1 MAGGGDPAGVTAA
14 LDPRIACVVPFNF
27 SGWQPES
34 SAPPDP
40 DRDFAWFG
48 EGYWETTR
56 GLRGALQV
64 GPSEI
69 KTERTAGRH
78 KPGSLVVLMNCWTAS
93 ALGCACLFACANVR
107 LADAK
112 VYLLQNAILIFSV
125 LHRTEGVGASS

>member
-1 MAGGGDPAGVTAA
+1 SALCCCGTRGTRTMAAPAIPPAPPRA
-14 LDPRIACVVPFNF
+14 RPRRAQADPRRAR
-27 SGWQPES
+27 S
-34 SAPPDP
+34 SAPVL
-40 DRDFAWFG
+40 
-48 EGYWETTR
+48 TR

-112 VYLLQNAILIFSV
+112 VYLLQNAILIFFCPPPDGRRRREQ
-125 LHRTEGVGASS
+125 LG